1 MLPRDYRFSVHNNT
15 GVSIPTSEL
24 IVAARRYNF
33 NSNGAL
39 VYEGAEAVVYSNV
52 ATIANN
58 TFDVGTPG
66 ISNAGSLW
74 VGGDF
79 LFSGVLTVSGNGT
92 LSLYLNRATDGGSMF
107 DTTSHG
113 TLVSVLGVVNS
124 NTIRR
129 SFDL

>member
-1 MLPRDYRFSVHNNT
+1 M
-15 GVSIPTSEL
+15 
-24 IVAARRYNF
+24 
-33 NSNGAL
+33 
-39 VYEGAEAVVYSNV
+39 
-52 ATIANN
+52 
-58 TFDVGTPG
+58 GTPG

-92 LSLYLNRATDGGSMF
+92 LGLYLNRATDGGSQC

-113 TLVSVLGVVNS
+113 TLVLVLSVVNS
-124 NTIRR
+124 NTVRR